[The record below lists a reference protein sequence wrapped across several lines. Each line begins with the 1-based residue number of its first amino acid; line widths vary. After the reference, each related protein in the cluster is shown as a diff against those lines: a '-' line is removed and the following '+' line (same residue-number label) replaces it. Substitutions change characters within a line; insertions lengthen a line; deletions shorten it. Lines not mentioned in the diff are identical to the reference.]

1 MDPYEFPP
9 GTIFLDPERLD
20 SGKNDI
26 ILEPKPSADP
36 NEPLNWNKYRKGINF
51 FVVCFFTLL
60 AFALNCIP
68 TVFWGPLNEELGFTF
83 DQLNNGYAMGLAGL
97 GLGCPFL
104 IPFANKF
111 GKRPVYLCG
120 IAAVV
125 GTAIWQAKMYHPYDM
140 YIATFIDGLAASLTE
155 TIIQMTVADLFFV
168 HQRGTMNGIFMTVVD
183 IGNFLVLVPGGYI
196 TDSLGW
202 RWVFWI
208 IAIIDGAFLVF
219 SFFFFEETK
228 YLPEQ
233 TMITYKD
240 VEVNEEDDKPRVE
253 KSADAPLST
262 ATRYLHEDRLRE
274 NLEDSRISMS
284 QSRPVSQAPSRRNSL
299 SHSRPVSQSTSRRN
313 SMDIKEAVSEHEI
326 VVGDSNTPSVADN
339 IVYHPRPL
347 KKRLALWTYSPGSW
361 KNFFKKM
368 YTPFIVLFT
377 FPIVSFVAINYAFML
392 TWLAMAATSIA
403 NSFSSEP
410 YNMSSTAIGNVN
422 IAPFIG
428 MALGAVYGGYLN
440 DKSILWLTKR
450 NGGLYEPEMRLYS
463 MYLGAVAVTVGVF
476 MFGIPIAEGKHWM
489 IPTVGFSLIMFG
501 FGSVGSISITYMLDC
516 YKDMVADAFVGV
528 VVVRN
533 AFGTIVCFSLEPW
546 INRCGLKTVFIISG
560 CISVIPLLL
569 IYPMI
574 RYGKELRRRSAD
586 RYKYFA
592 ELTWE

>member
-1 MDPYEFPP
+1 MTAPLDPYEFPP
-9 GTIFLDPERLD
+9 GTTFLDPELLD
-20 SGKNDI
+20 TGKQDI

-36 NEPLNWNKYRKGINF
+36 NEPLNWSKSRKGMNF
-51 FVVCFFTLL
+51 AIVCFFTLL

-83 DQLNNGYAMGLAGL
+83 DQLNNGYSMGLAGL

-125 GTAIWQAKMYHPYDM
+125 GTAIWQARMYHPYDM

-183 IGNFLVLVPGGYI
+183 VGNFLVLVPGGYI

-233 TMITYKD
+233 TLVTYKD
-240 VEVNEEDDKPRVE
+240 VEIEQDEPQRPTKC
-253 KSADAPLST
+253 DAPLST
-262 ATRYLHEDRLRE
+262 ATRYIHEDRLRE
-274 NLEDSRISMS
+274 NMAEARISVS
-284 QSRPVSQAPSRRNSL
+284 LSRPVSQNPSRRNSL
-299 SHSRPVSQSTSRRN
+299 VLERSSS
-313 SMDIKEAVSEHEI
+313 IEAAKEHVETLETALEPLEPLDSSENLI
-326 VVGDSNTPSVADN
+326 
-339 IVYHPRPL
+339 YHPRPL
-347 KKRLALWTYSPGSW
+347 KQRLAFYTYSPGSW
-361 KNFFKKM
+361 RAFFRKM
-368 YTPFIVLFT
+368 YSPFIVLVT

-392 TWLAMAATSIA
+392 TWLAMAATTIA

-422 IAPFIG
+422 ISPFIG
-428 MALGAVYGGYLN
+428 MALGAFYGGWCN

-450 NGGLYEPEMRLYS
+450 NGGLYEPEMRLYT
-463 MYLGAVAVTVGVF
+463 MAPGLVAVTVGVF
-476 MFGIPIAEGKHWM
+476 MFGIAIAEGKHWM
-489 IPTVGFSLIMFG
+489 IPTVGFALIMFG

-546 INRCGLKTVFIISG
+546 INRCGLRTVFIISG
-560 CISVIPLLL
+560 CLSIIPLLL
-569 IYPMI
+569 LPPMI
-574 RYGKELRRRSAD
+574 MYGKELRRRSAD
-586 RYKYFA
+586 KYREIA
-592 ELTWE
+592 AQTWD